1 MSWFAE
7 TPSRLEARMKL
18 STVPLDYGSLGAAA
32 AHRQQ
37 HLITNISTVAQAGAH
52 LWLASDEGCSVER
65 LSWDGRRYGKA
76 VSYDLSFY
84 FPLPKGDKEIDIEA
98 LSIDRDR
105 LWIAGSHSL
114 VRPKPDPDALSQ
126 DFLKDL
132 AIIARR
138 PRRYLIGRLA
148 LSDGGGKILSP
159 PDGRAP
165 CLPFEKA
172 GNSLTHAL
180 GTDRHLS
187 SFMGLPDKENGLD
200 IEGLA
205 AKGDAL
211 FLGLR
216 GPVIRGHAVILQIA
230 LEDAKSGLKLA
241 CIGARRAPYRKFFL
255 DLGGLGI
262 RDLTMEGED
271 LIVIAGPTMGLTGP
285 WAVWRWKKA
294 LGARREGLVDSEA
307 LKLVSGLDFAG
318 PERPEGIT
326 RFLHPDGRRGWLVV
340 YDGPAKS
347 RVKKGIYRAD
357 FFS

>member
-1 MSWFAE
+1 
-7 TPSRLEARMKL
+7 MKL

-37 HLITNISTVAQAGAH
+37 HLINNISTVAQAGAH

-76 VSYDLSFY
+76 VSYDLSLY

-132 AIIARR
+132 ATIVRR

-159 PDGRAP
+159 ADGTAP

-172 GNSLTHAL
+172 GNSLTRAL
-180 GTDRHLS
+180 GSDRHLS
-187 SFMGLPDKENGLD
+187 PFMDLPDKENGLD

-216 GPVIRGHAVILQIA
+216 GPVIRGHAVILQIE
-230 LEDAKSGLKLA
+230 LEDTKSGLKLGR
-241 CIGARRAPYRKFFL
+241 IGAGRAPYRKFFL

-294 LGARREGLVDSEA
+294 LSARREGLVDSDA

-347 RVKKGIYRAD
+347 RITKKGVYRAD